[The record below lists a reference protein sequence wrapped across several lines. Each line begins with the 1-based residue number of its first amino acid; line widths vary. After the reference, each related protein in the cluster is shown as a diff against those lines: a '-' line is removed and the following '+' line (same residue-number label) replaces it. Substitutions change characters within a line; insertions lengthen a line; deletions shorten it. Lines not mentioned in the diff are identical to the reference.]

1 MTPFTSN
8 DFIHWDKDMVS
19 AWLYELGFGYA
30 VSSTRRWL
38 HQGSDLVRASR
49 KEVEHEMGIRNPL
62 HLKKLFLHLQL
73 RTKEPVSMFPGFP
86 IVQMEVPSY
95 FNVAAWLDDMGLGAY
110 TTAFDVAAVN
120 ALVLNNLTLDD
131 LEVLKITSEL
141 HLLSLRRGIQ
151 ILRRINFDLKALFR
165 GPPFAPNSDWLAA
178 GDLENTDEYDET
190 PGVFASSTSRSNI
203 MTQSLTTS
211 VTDPGTPDDSITAVH
226 TKSEVAFTNLGVW
239 DVCRWTQYRV
249 MAWLNFIEL
258 PEYAPGLAGSG
269 VHGALIVLEDR
280 LTPDL
285 LANILH
291 IPSNKT
297 LVRRHLNSK
306 FAELVGEEIWQRK
319 QAVMNDPDIVALTQ
333 HSKIKPSELR
343 ETDL

>member
-1 MTPFTSN
+1 
-8 DFIHWDKDMVS
+8 
-19 AWLYELGFGYA
+19 
-30 VSSTRRWL
+30 
-38 HQGSDLVRASR
+38 
-49 KEVEHEMGIRNPL
+49 MGIRNPL

-86 IVQMEVPSY
+86 IVQMKVPSY
-95 FNVAAWLDDMGLGAY
+95 FSVAAWLDDMGLGAY

-131 LEVLKITSEL
+131 LEALKITSEL

-165 GPPFAPNSDWLAA
+165 GLPNATNSDWLNADDHD
-178 GDLENTDEYDET
+178 GTDQGDET
-190 PGVFASSTSRSNI
+190 PGVPADSTSRTNI
-203 MTQSLTTS
+203 MTQSFTTS
-211 VTDPGTPDDSITAVH
+211 ITEAGNQDDSVTAVH
-226 TKSEVAFTNLGVW
+226 PKSEITFTNLNVW

-258 PEYAPGLAGSG
+258 PEYAPDLAGSG

-291 IPSNKT
+291 IPPSKT
-297 LVRRHLNSK
+297 LVRRHLSSK

-333 HSKIKPSELR
+333 HSKNQGQSTLPLYIIRLVGFQRSLY
-343 ETDL
+343 LFALV